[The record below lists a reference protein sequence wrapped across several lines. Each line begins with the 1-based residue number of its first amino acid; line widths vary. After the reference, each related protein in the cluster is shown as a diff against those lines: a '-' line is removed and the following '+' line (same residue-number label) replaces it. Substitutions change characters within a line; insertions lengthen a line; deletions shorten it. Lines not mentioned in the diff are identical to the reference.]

1 MIRRPVRRSGLAL
14 FFTIATI
21 VVISII
27 VYGMIHFMRGEVHLT
42 ENYVDSTCALL
53 LAEAGVEEALFTI
66 KSRMNDPENAFY
78 KLIAKSEEGSVD
90 IDMSR
95 LEGKDSAVPPLI
107 RDGKIKTRV
116 TWKRNPDASK
126 ELEAKGL
133 PPDVLRSGLIVI
145 NSRGTYHRTSRQ
157 IEVKKTCNAMLVQ
170 SPFPGNSVGMI
181 APEHGLYLNKTHQDS
196 FKILPFDF
204 WDPWGFT
211 VKGGKVFMRDGA
223 RVDLPKWLMLTD
235 LRKDL
240 DNPWLDMGIG
250 WTGWN
255 GGANFAGADSIEY
268 QNDAVTRQYYKWMG
282 LFHWPWWSKVNNEAY
297 NSNTK
302 KVQAY
307 ETSKINLYDE
317 DVYRRLS
324 NRMVDPEKTPSQ
336 AKYFTD
342 VNFREAF
349 GRNEVTYRKVVPLYG
364 WGDWRNVPNKITRF
378 LGNPTRAHD
387 TSHAVEINGLTY
399 IKGDVYIEGWMKG
412 KGLLVVE
419 GNVYVGG
426 DILTM
431 TDDDGSKSALGI
443 IAIRDKER
451 DTSTENPTTG
461 KIVYKPHHDSD
472 WSRLGVTHPFVNV
485 SPRWEGCFHAA
496 GGFELDTESKMQKMI
511 NLHVV
516 GNLSTD
522 YFDRRKMPN
531 DIKVTYYNWQEILS
545 QSSYDYMVDK
555 PVRYGTKY
563 NMAVMK
569 ELIGWKEVEA
579 TL

>member
-1 MIRRPVRRSGLAL
+1 
-14 FFTIATI
+14 
-21 VVISII
+21 
-27 VYGMIHFMRGEVHLT
+27 
-42 ENYVDSTCALL
+42 
-53 LAEAGVEEALFTI
+53 
-66 KSRMNDPENAFY
+66 
-78 KLIAKSEEGSVD
+78 
-90 IDMSR
+90 
-95 LEGKDSAVPPLI
+95 
-107 RDGKIKTRV
+107 
-116 TWKRNPDASK
+116 
-126 ELEAKGL
+126 
-133 PPDVLRSGLIVI
+133 
-145 NSRGTYHRTSRQ
+145 
-157 IEVKKTCNAMLVQ
+157 
-170 SPFPGNSVGMI
+170 
-181 APEHGLYLNKTHQDS
+181 
-196 FKILPFDF
+196 
-204 WDPWGFT
+204 
-211 VKGGKVFMRDGA
+211 
-223 RVDLPKWLMLTD
+223 
-235 LRKDL
+235 
-240 DNPWLDMGIG
+240 
-250 WTGWN
+250 
-255 GGANFAGADSIEY
+255 
-268 QNDAVTRQYYKWMG
+268 
-282 LFHWPWWSKVNNEAY
+282 
-297 NSNTK
+297 
-302 KVQAY
+302 
-307 ETSKINLYDE
+307 
-317 DVYRRLS
+317 
-324 NRMVDPEKTPSQ
+324 
-336 AKYFTD
+336 
-342 VNFREAF
+342 
-349 GRNEVTYRKVVPLYG
+349 
-364 WGDWRNVPNKITRF
+364 VPNKITRF

-522 YFDRRKMPN
+522 YFDRRRMPN

-555 PVRYGTKY
+555 SVRYGTKY
-563 NMAVMK
+563 NMAIMK
-569 ELIGWKEVEA
+569 DLIGWKEVEA